1 VSDHLEPSVD
11 PKTVRVIILAVLVV
25 CAGWVLVDFGPI
37 EKLLGLS
44 HGGHGHDDHDDIPG
58 YHLPGFYAAYGFV
71 SCVLLVL
78 AATQM
83 RRFVKRDEDYYD
95 D

>member
-1 VSDHLEPSVD
+1 VSDHEKPSVG
-11 PKTVRVIILAVLVV
+11 PKAVRKIILILYVICAV
-25 CAGWVLVDFGPI
+25 CVLLDFTYT
-37 EKLLGLS
+37 K
-44 HGGHGHDDHDDIPG
+44 HGHYDFENIV
-58 YHLPGFYAAYGFV
+58 GFHAVYGFV
-71 SCVLLVL
+71 SCVLLVI